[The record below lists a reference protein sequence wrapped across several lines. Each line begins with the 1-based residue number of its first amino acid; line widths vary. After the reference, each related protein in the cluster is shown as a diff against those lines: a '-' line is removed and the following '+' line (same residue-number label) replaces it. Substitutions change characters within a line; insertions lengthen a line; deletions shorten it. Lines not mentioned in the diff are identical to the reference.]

1 MSNYI
6 IRQNTMNDKQY
17 IQFEAVAS
25 GRYIMHSNS
34 KDYEK
39 GKLAYFK
46 AMQFSDGQVWLWV
59 DTSIHYFAKDR
70 RFANNWQLL
79 KRIPAD
85 KNLSFDELYA
95 LVVQYV

>member
-6 IRQNTMNDKQY
+6 IRQNTVNGKQP

-25 GRYIMHSNS
+25 GRYIMHLNS
-34 KDYEK
+34 KVYEK
-39 GKLAYFK
+39 GKPAYFK

-59 DTSIHYFAKDR
+59 ATVYSG
-70 RFANNWQLL
+70 WQLL
-79 KRIPAD
+79 KRIAAD

-95 LVVQYV
+95 LAVQYV

>member
-1 MSNYI
+1 MTNYI

-39 GKLAYFK
+39 GKNAYFK

-59 DTSIHYFAKDR
+59 DTGIHLAKDR
-70 RFANNWQLL
+70 RFSNSWQLL
-79 KRIPAD
+79 KRIQAD

-95 LVVQYV
+95 LAVQYV

>member
-1 MSNYI
+1 
-6 IRQNTMNDKQY
+6 MNDKQY

-25 GRYIMHSNS
+25 GRYSFPLDS
-34 KDYEK
+34 KVYEK

-46 AMQFSDGQVWLWV
+46 AMQFADGKVWLWV
-59 DTSIHYFAKDR
+59 DIGVHLPKYR
-70 RFANNWQLL
+70 RFSNSWQLL

-95 LVVQYV
+95 LAVQYV

>member
-17 IQFEAVAS
+17 IQFEAIAS
-25 GRYIMHSNS
+25 GRYSFPLDS
-34 KDYEK
+34 KAYEK
-39 GKLAYFK
+39 GKPAYFK
-46 AMQFSDGQVWLWV
+46 AMQFSDGLVWLWV
-59 DTSIHYFAKDR
+59 DTGIHLPKYR
-70 RFANNWQLL
+70 RFSNSWQLL

-95 LVVQYV
+95 LAVQYV

>member
-25 GRYIMHSNS
+25 GRYIVHLNS
-34 KDYEK
+34 KVYEK
-39 GKLAYFK
+39 GKNAYFT
-46 AMQFSDGQVWLWV
+46 AMQFSNGQVWLWV
-59 DTSIHYFAKDR
+59 DASIHFTKDR
-70 RFANNWQLL
+70 RFSNNWQLL
-79 KRIPAD
+79 KRLQVD

-95 LVVQYV
+95 LAVQYV

>member
-25 GRYIMHSNS
+25 GRYIMHLNS
-34 KDYEK
+34 HVYEK
-39 GKLAYFK
+39 GKPAYFK

-59 DTSIHYFAKDR
+59 NTGFHLTKDR
-70 RFANNWQLL
+70 RSSNSWQLL
-79 KRIPAD
+79 KRIQAE
-85 KNLSFDELYA
+85 KQLSFDELYA

>member
-6 IRQNTMNDKQY
+6 IRQNTMNDKQH

-25 GRYIMHSNS
+25 GRYIMYLNS
-34 KDYEK
+34 KVYEK
-39 GKLAYFK
+39 GKNAYFK
-46 AMQFSDGQVWLWV
+46 AMKFSDGQVWLWV
-59 DTSIHYFAKDR
+59 YTSIHFTKDR

>member
-1 MSNYI
+1 MKNYI

-25 GRYIMHSNS
+25 GRYSLPLNS
-34 KDYEK
+34 KVYEK
-39 GKLAYFK
+39 GKTAYFK

-59 DTSIHYFAKDR
+59 DTGIHLAKYR
-70 RFANNWQLL
+70 RFSNSWQLL
-79 KRIPAD
+79 KRIPAE
-85 KNLSFDELYA
+85 KQLSFDELYA

>member
-1 MSNYI
+1 MTNYI

-25 GRYIMHSNS
+25 GRYIVHLNS
-34 KDYEK
+34 KVYEK
-39 GKLAYFK
+39 GKNAYST
-46 AMQFSDGQVWLWV
+46 AMQFNNGQVWLWV
-59 DTSIHYFAKDR
+59 DTSIHFTKDR
-70 RFANNWQLL
+70 RLSNSWQLL

-95 LVVQYV
+95 LAVHYV

>member
-17 IQFEAVAS
+17 IQSEAVAS
-25 GRYIMHSNS
+25 GRYIMYLNS
-34 KDYEK
+34 KVYEK
-39 GKLAYFK
+39 GKNAYST
-46 AMQFSDGQVWLWV
+46 AMQFNNGQVWLWV
-59 DTSIHYFAKDR
+59 DTSIHFTKDR
-70 RFANNWQLL
+70 RLSNSWQLL

-95 LVVQYV
+95 LAVQYV